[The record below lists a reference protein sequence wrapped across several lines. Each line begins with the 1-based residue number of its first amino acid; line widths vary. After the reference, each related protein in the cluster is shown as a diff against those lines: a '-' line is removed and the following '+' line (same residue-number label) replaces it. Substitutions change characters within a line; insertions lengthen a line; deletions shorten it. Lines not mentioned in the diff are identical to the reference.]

1 MSRPFFSIIL
11 PTYNRA
17 SLLPRSIGSLIK
29 QTYQD
34 WELVVVD
41 DGSTDNTQN
50 VVKSFN
56 DPRIKY
62 VYQNNSERSAA
73 RNKGI
78 DNASGTWICFLDSDD
93 EYQTNHLRELAK
105 FIEDT
110 TPSPGLIATGI
121 TTQQEEAGKWKE
133 YLNLNNRILQEIG
146 SKFLIPSQVCVHRSI
161 LEKVRFDVRFRLWED
176 THLWLRI
183 AAQYPVYQM
192 EEYTVIQH
200 IHEQGTVVQ
209 GMKKIRLKEVVQY
222 IAAVQDLRDNHVAL
236 FKGKLPEN
244 YFNHYIDSKYRMYL
258 YQARQNRQFQ
268 VAHQIWFKAWQH
280 RPSLY
285 LLTEFPKIALNFL
298 NFGLHAR

>member
-1 MSRPFFSIIL
+1 MLITVVL
-11 PTYNRA
+11 PTFNRA
-17 SLLPRSIGSLIK
+17 HLISLCVDSLLL
-29 QTYQD
+29 QTYQN
-34 WELVVVD
+34 WELIIVD
-41 DGSTDNTQN
+41 DGSEDETATVIKRYTDA
-50 VVKSFN
+50 
-56 DPRIKY
+56 RIRY
-62 VYQNNSERSAA
+62 IYQENAERSAA
-73 RNKGI
+73 RNNGIEHAKGE
-78 DNASGTWICFLDSDD
+78 WICFLDSDD
-93 EYQTNHLRELAK
+93 EYQPNHLRELAK
-105 FIEDT
+105 FIEDIK
-110 TPSPGLIATGI
+110 PSPGLIATGI
-121 TTQQEEAGKWKE
+121 TTQQEEAGKRKE
-133 YLNLNNRILQEIG
+133 FLNLNNHILQEIG

-161 LEKVRFDVRFRLWED
+161 LENVRFDVRFRLWED

-236 FKGKLPEN
+236 FEGKLPEN

-268 VAHQIWFKAWQH
+268 VAHQIWFKACQH

-285 LLTEFPKIALNFL
+285 LLTEFPKILLNFL
-298 NFGLHAR
+298 NFGLHER

>member
-1 MSRPFFSIIL
+1 MEFSVIL
-11 PTYNRA
+11 PTYNRVKFIKNA
-17 SLLPRSIGSLIK
+17 INSVLNQTFIDFELIII
-29 QTYQD
+29 
-34 WELVVVD
+34 D
-41 DGSTDNTQN
+41 DGSTDNTLEIVTN
-50 VVKSFN
+50 IN
-56 DPRIKY
+56 DSRIKY
-62 VYQNNSERSAA
+62 HYQENSERSAA

-93 EYQTNHLRELAK
+93 EYQPNHLRELAK
-105 FIEDT
+105 FIEDIK
-110 TPSPGLIATGI
+110 PFPGLIATGL
-121 TTQQEEAGKWKE
+121 TTQQEEAGKRKE
-133 YLNLNNRILQEIG
+133 FLNLNNRILQEIG

-161 LEKVRFDVRFRLWED
+161 LENVRFDVRFRLWED

-200 IHEQGTVVQ
+200 VHEQGTVVQ

>member
-1 MSRPFFSIIL
+1 MEFSVIL
-11 PTYNRA
+11 PTYNRVKFIKNA
-17 SLLPRSIGSLIK
+17 INSVLNQTFIDFELIII
-29 QTYQD
+29 
-34 WELVVVD
+34 D
-41 DGSTDNTQN
+41 DGSTDNTLEIVTN
-50 VVKSFN
+50 IN
-56 DPRIKY
+56 DSRIKY
-62 VYQNNSERSAA
+62 HYQENSERSAA

-93 EYQTNHLRELAK
+93 EYQTNHLSELAK

-121 TTQQEEAGKWKE
+121 TTQQEVAGKRRE
-133 YLNLNNRILQEIG
+133 FLNLNNGILQEIG

-161 LEKVRFDVRFRLWED
+161 LENVRFDVRYRLWED

-200 IHEQGTVVQ
+200 VHEQGTVVQ
-209 GMKKIRLKEVVQY
+209 GMKKIRLKEVGQY

>member
-1 MSRPFFSIIL
+1 MFSIVL
-11 PTYNRA
+11 PCHNREQF
-17 SLLPRSIGSLIK
+17 LPSSIGSVIK

-93 EYQTNHLRELAK
+93 EYQPEHLQELVK
-105 FIEDT
+105 FIEVHK
-110 TPSPGLIATGI
+110 PLPGLIATGLI
-121 TTQQEEAGKWKE
+121 TREGQTIKHKAFLELQK
-133 YLNLNNRILQEIG
+133 NILEEIG

-161 LEKVRFDVRFRLWED
+161 LENVRFYVRFRLWED

-209 GMKKIRLKEVVQY
+209 GMRKIRLKEVGQY
-222 IAAVQDLRDNHVAL
+222 ISAVQDLRDNHVAL

-280 RPSLY
+280 RPSSY
-285 LLTEFPKIALNFL
+285 LLTEFPKIVLNFL
-298 NFGLHAR
+298 NIGLHAR

>member
-1 MSRPFFSIIL
+1 M
-11 PTYNRA
+11 
-17 SLLPRSIGSLIK
+17 
-29 QTYQD
+29 
-34 WELVVVD
+34 
-41 DGSTDNTQN
+41 
-50 VVKSFN
+50 
-56 DPRIKY
+56 
-62 VYQNNSERSAA
+62 
-73 RNKGI
+73 
-78 DNASGTWICFLDSDD
+78 
-93 EYQTNHLRELAK
+93 
-105 FIEDT
+105 
-110 TPSPGLIATGI
+110 
-121 TTQQEEAGKWKE
+121 
-133 YLNLNNRILQEIG
+133 
-146 SKFLIPSQVCVHRSI
+146 HRSI
-161 LEKVRFDVRFRLWED
+161 LENVRFDVRFRLWED

-236 FKGKLPEN
+236 FKGKLSEN

-268 VAHQIWFKAWQH
+268 VAYQIWFKAWQH

-285 LLTEFPKIALNFL
+285 LLTEFPKIILNFL